1 MLQITLWKI
10 IRAWI
15 IGKTKKIGGWLVS
28 LLGKALKLIPGW
40 GTVAGFI
47 IEFAPAI
54 YTFIATQMSNAWG
67 NKKEVDLN
75 AADLAAQAQKRAKK
89 KAIRM
94 LRRRLTRSTRKI
106 RPFAPME

>member
-1 MLQITLWKI
+1 M
-10 IRAWI
+10 
-15 IGKTKKIGGWLVS
+15 
-28 LLGKALKLIPGW
+28 LGKALKLIPGW

-75 AADLAAQAQKRAKK
+75 VADLAAQAQKRARK
-89 KAIRM
+89 KAIKM